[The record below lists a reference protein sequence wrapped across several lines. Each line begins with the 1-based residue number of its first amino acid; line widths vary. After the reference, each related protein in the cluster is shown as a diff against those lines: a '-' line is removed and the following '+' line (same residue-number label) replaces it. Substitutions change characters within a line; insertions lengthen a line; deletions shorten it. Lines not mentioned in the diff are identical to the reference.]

1 MLELELKARVDD
13 PDAVRAALRRHGA
26 TCTFAGRLRDR
37 RHDRGGELA
46 RQDHVLR
53 VRQRTPLEG
62 APTEVVAW
70 KGPTHTRDG
79 YKARLEHEAV
89 LAPGEQMGA
98 IIAALGYTV
107 TEVIDRHVEVWQ
119 LGGGEARIEW
129 YPEMDVLLEVEGDA
143 AAIERL
149 TTATGLP
156 REAFSAEPLPAFAA
170 AYQRR
175 TGRMAVLALTDG
187 PPSHWP
193 RRTP

>member
-26 TCTFAGRLRDR
+26 TCTFAGRLQDR

-46 RQDHVLR
+46 EQDQVLR
-53 VRQRTPLEG
+53 VRHRMPLEG
-62 APTEVVAW
+62 TPTEVVAW
-70 KGPTHTRDG
+70 KGPTHTHDG

-89 LAPGEQMGA
+89 LAPGERIGA
-98 IIAALGYTV
+98 IIDALGYQV

-119 LGGGEARIEW
+119 LDGGAARIEW

-149 TTATGLP
+149 ISATGLP

-175 TGRMAVLALTDG
+175 TGRTAVLALSDG

-193 RRTP
+193 RGTP